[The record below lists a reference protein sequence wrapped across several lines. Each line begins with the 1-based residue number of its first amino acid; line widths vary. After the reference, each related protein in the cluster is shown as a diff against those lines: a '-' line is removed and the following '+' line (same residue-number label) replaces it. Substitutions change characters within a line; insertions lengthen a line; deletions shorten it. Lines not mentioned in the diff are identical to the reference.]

1 MPTRRLGSG
10 WQPSEVGEHGA
21 VGAARR
27 QARII
32 WLLVADPTGCELIA
46 TTAVLGVLW
55 GLATLHAR
63 VAGR

>member
-1 MPTRRLGSG
+1 
-10 WQPSEVGEHGA
+10 
-21 VGAARR
+21 
-27 QARII
+27 
-32 WLLVADPTGCELIA
+32 LIA